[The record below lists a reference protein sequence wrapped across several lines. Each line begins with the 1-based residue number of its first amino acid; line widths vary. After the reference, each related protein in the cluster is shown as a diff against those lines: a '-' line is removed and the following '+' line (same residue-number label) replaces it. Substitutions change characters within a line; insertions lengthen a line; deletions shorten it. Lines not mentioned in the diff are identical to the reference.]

1 MSSTDAITLPPVSM
15 LDLDAVMALVAA
27 VGWPHRRA
35 DIAALIE
42 LGRGRLAR
50 AGDGRTLGVGLWW
63 PFGDTA
69 ARLGLVVVSPD
80 SQGLGV
86 GRRLVERL
94 LTDAAPRSVMLL
106 ATSAGRPLYERLGFV
121 EVGAVCQHQGEYSGG
136 GRQPDPRIRA
146 ATTADRPAV
155 LCLDAAAVGFPRPAV
170 LDRLMELGRT
180 FVLVESGRVVG
191 YGIERAFGRGSVVGP
206 VVAAT
211 EPDAI
216 ALFDAAARPGFVR
229 VDQDPEA
236 ANFGRHLTACGLTPV
251 GEFPAMLRGD
261 WPASSAPQRIYAL
274 AGHALG

>member
-1 MSSTDAITLPPVSM
+1 MSSTHAITLPPVSM
-15 LDLDAVMALVAA
+15 ADLDSVAALVAA

-42 LGRGRLAR
+42 LGPGRLAR
-50 AGDGRTLGVGLWW
+50 DGDGRTLGVGMWW

-80 SQGLGV
+80 SQGLGI

-94 LTDAAPRSVMLL
+94 LADGTPRSVMLL

-121 EVGAVCQHQGEYSGG
+121 EIGAICQHQGEYRG
-136 GRQPDPRIRA
+136 GRHSDPRIRV
-146 ATTADRPAV
+146 ATSEDRSAV
-155 LCLDAAAVGFPRPAV
+155 LRLDAAAFGVPRPAV
-170 LDRLMELGRT
+170 LDHLLAVGRAL
-180 FVLVESGRVVG
+180 VLVENGRVAG
-191 YGIERAFGRGSVVGP
+191 YAIERAFGLGSVVGP

-229 VDQDPEA
+229 VDRDSEA
-236 ANFGRHLTACGLTPV
+236 VIFGRHLTACGLALDSESPV
-251 GEFPAMLRGD
+251 MLGGGD
-261 WPASSAPQRIYAL
+261 WPAATAPQRIYAL
-274 AGHALG
+274 ASHALG